1 MRAFRLFGRSLAF
14 VGLVTGP
21 LAATL
26 GQERPGGRLPAADDV
41 QIATRWVDLTH
52 PFDKTTIYWPTED
65 GFQLSVENFGMTA
78 KGYFYASNRF
88 TSAEHGGTHL
98 DAPIHFAKGGKTV
111 DQISLDRFIGKAAVI
126 DVSDACAQDADYE
139 VSIED
144 LRAWEVKNR
153 RQLVDVIVLIHTGF
167 GSRWPDRKRYL
178 GTDRLG
184 PEAVAELHFP
194 GLSPDAATWLTEH
207 RAIKAI
213 GIDTASIDHGQS
225 KRFQS
230 HVTLF
235 ASNVP
240 AFENV
245 ANVHL
250 LPPFGATVIALP
262 MKIAGGTGG
271 PLRVVASI
279 PATDDAVGSEGR
291 AEEGIRRGGET
302 R

>member
-1 MRAFRLFGRSLAF
+1 MSGFRWLAGSLASF
-14 VGLVTGP
+14 GLLTAAP
-21 LAATL
+21 MAATW
-26 GQERPGGRLPAADDV
+26 GQEQASVARPSSVDMQTGG
-41 QIATRWVDLTH
+41 RWVDLTH
-52 PFDKTTIYWPTED
+52 PFDETTIYWPTED
-65 GFQLSVENFGMTA
+65 GFQLSVENYGMTA

-111 DQISLDRFIGKAAVI
+111 DQLSLDRFIGKAAVI
-126 DVSDACAQDADYE
+126 DVSKACEQDADYE

-144 LRAWEVKNR
+144 LRAWEVENR
-153 RQLVDVIVLIHTGF
+153 RQLVDVIVLLHTGF

-184 PEAVAELHFP
+184 PDAVAELHFP
-194 GLSPDAATWLTEH
+194 GLSPDAAKWLTEH

-225 KRFQS
+225 ERFQS

-235 ASNVP
+235 ANNVP

-245 ANVHL
+245 ANLHL
-250 LPPFGATVIALP
+250 LPSIGATVIALP
-262 MKIAGGTGG
+262 MKITGGTGG

-279 PATDDAVGSEGR
+279 PATD
-291 AEEGIRRGGET
+291 EETE
-302 R
+302 

>member
-1 MRAFRLFGRSLAF
+1 MNTRQWLVRSLASF
-14 VGLVTGP
+14 GLLISP
-21 LAATL
+21 MAATW
-26 GQERPGGRLPAADDV
+26 GQDNANALRPSSGDV
-41 QIATRWVDLTH
+41 QVGGRWVDLTH
-52 PFDKTTIYWPTED
+52 SFDETTIYWPTED

-111 DQISLDRFIGKAAVI
+111 DQLSLDRFIGKAAVV
-126 DVSDACAQDADYE
+126 DVSEACDKDADYE

-144 LRAWEVKNR
+144 LRAWEVENR
-153 RQLVDVIVLIHTGF
+153 RQLVDVIVLLHTGY

-194 GLSPDAATWLTEH
+194 GLSPDAAKWLTEH

-225 KRFQS
+225 ERFQS

-235 ASNVP
+235 ANGVP

-245 ANVHL
+245 ANLHL
-250 LPPFGATVIALP
+250 LPSFGATVIALP
-262 MKIAGGTGG
+262 MKIKGGTGG

-279 PATDDAVGSEGR
+279 PATDEKT
-291 AEEGIRRGGET
+291 E
-302 R
+302 